1 MARTWHKGPRVVVAV
16 LIGLLYMV
24 PARAQEAEEQPPVL
38 SSGQVFSFA
47 GAVAMYGLS
56 VYMNAHGGPPSCAPC
71 DRETL
76 PWFDRFAVG
85 PPNPTW
91 GYTSDFLVLGLG
103 GATLLD
109 TGLGEERRGSV
120 VVTLEAVAW
129 TFAVTEVAKAL
140 IKRERPIMYTDQ
152 ALSVAGDVNN
162 QRSMWSGHTSV
173 AFAFAAGYWLNNPDQ
188 DLGPKVAAMF
198 AAAGVGALRIAA
210 HKHFLSD
217 VLVGAL
223 VGTAGAVIVHE
234 LRY

>member
-1 MARTWHKGPRVVVAV
+1 MAGTWHKWPSAAVAA
-16 LIGLLYMV
+16 LIGLAFVL
-24 PARAQEAEEQPPVL
+24 PAQAQEVDEPPVL
-38 SSGQVFSFA
+38 STAQAFSLV
-47 GAVAMYGLS
+47 GATAMYGLS
-56 VYMNAHGGPPSCAPC
+56 VYMNANAGQPTCAPC
-71 DRETL
+71 DPETL

-85 PPNPTW
+85 PPNPVM
-91 GYTSDFLVLGLG
+91 GYASDFLVLGLG
-103 GATLLD
+103 GTSLLD
-109 TGLGEERRGSV
+109 TGFREERRGGV

-129 TFAVTEVAKAL
+129 TFAVTEIAKAL

-152 ALSVAGDVNN
+152 ALSVASEVNN

-173 AFAFAAGYWLNNPDQ
+173 AFALAAGYWVNNPDQ
-188 DLGPKVAAMF
+188 DLAPKVAAMF

>member
-1 MARTWHKGPRVVVAV
+1 MAGFWHKYPVVVAV
-16 LIGLLYMV
+16 VLAGVINPV
-24 PARAQEAEEQPPVL
+24 AVRAQEVEQKPVM
-38 SSGQVFSFA
+38 STGQAFSLA
-47 GAVAMYGLS
+47 GAAVMYGVS
-56 VYMNAHGGPPSCAPC
+56 VFMNADAGPPSCAPC
-71 DRETL
+71 DPETL
-76 PWFDRFAVG
+76 LWFDRFAVG
-85 PPNPTW
+85 VPNPTW
-91 GYTSDFLVLGLG
+91 GRTSDVLLLGLG
-103 GATLLD
+103 GASLLD
-109 TGLGEERRGSV
+109 TGIGEERRGSV
-120 VVTLEAVAW
+120 IVTLEAVAW

-152 ALSVAGDVNN
+152 AFAAAGEVNN

-188 DLGPKVAAMF
+188 DLGPKIAAMF
-198 AAAGVGALRIAA
+198 AAAGVGALRVAA